1 MFEKVLAYAGPYR
14 RDLYVATG
22 LVFLSVLAGV
32 VPFVLACQIIAPL
45 VSGETPTASAVLGR
59 VAGVFDCLL
68 VQALLQSWG
77 LDLSHR
83 AAYGTL
89 LELRRAL
96 QKKFEQLPLGVIEE
110 KGTGTV
116 KKLFVDDVDSLEVL
130 LAHSLPEGIANLMM
144 PAVVIVALFI
154 VDWKLALCAL
164 ASIPLSLWAMKRMFA
179 VGMAKMGPYYAAGQ
193 QMNNTIIEYVNGMEA
208 VKVFNRDAE
217 SYARLTG
224 DILAYRD
231 NTLAWYKAAWPWMA
245 VYSSLLPCTIILTL
259 PLGSW
264 FVLRGW
270 SSVADLILVL
280 CLSLSIGTPL
290 LKSLSFLPTLPQ
302 LNVKIAA
309 LEQTLDA
316 APLQQGD
323 APAPEEDTVVFD
335 HVSFA
340 YRTSQPGSDG
350 QPLLSDEEVLHD
362 ISFTARAG
370 QKTAIVGESG
380 SGKSTLAK
388 LLIHYYDVK
397 DGSVSVGGTDIR
409 QMSLTAL
416 NDRIAYVAQ
425 DQYLF
430 NTSLLENI
438 RLGRPDATDADVL
451 AAAERAQCTAFFERL
466 PQGVHTMAGDAG
478 KMLSGGQRQRIAFAR
493 AILKDAPIILL
504 DEATAYADPE
514 NEDKMEAAIAELVRR
529 PSPSGPASRRKT
541 LIVIA
546 HKLPAVMDADQIV
559 VLERGRIVGTGTHT
573 ALLQD
578 CPEYQRLW
586 QAAQQSVD
594 WQIHSGKENA

>member
-14 RDLYVATG
+14 RG
-22 LVFLSVLAGV
+22 IVLATMLILLSTLCGV
-32 VPFVLACQIIAPL
+32 LPFVWAYQIIAPL
-45 VSGETPTASAVLGR
+45 LAGDALSAPAVFGRVVGVLACLVAQAVLYAR
-59 VAGVFDCLL
+59 
-68 VQALLQSWG
+68 G
-77 LDLSHR
+77 LTLSHH

-96 QKKFEQLPLGVIEE
+96 QTKLEGLPLGVVEE
-110 KGTGTV
+110 KGTGAL
-116 KKLFVDDVDSLEVL
+116 KKLFVDDVDSLELL
-130 LAHSLPEGIANLMM
+130 LAHSLPEGLGNLMV
-144 PAVVIVALFI
+144 PVAVILTLFL
-154 VDWKLALCAL
+154 VDWKLALLSL
-164 ASIPLSLWAMKRMFA
+164 ATIPLSLVAMQRMFSA
-179 VGMAKMGPYYAAGQ
+179 GNSRMGNYYQSAKR
-193 QMNNTIIEYVNGMEA
+193 MNNTIIEYVNGMEA

-224 DILAYRD
+224 DILTYRD
-231 NTLAWYKAAWPWMA
+231 NTLAWYKACWPWMS
-245 VYSSLLPCTIILTL
+245 VYNCLLPCTIILTL

-264 FVLRGW
+264 FVLQGW
-270 SSVADLILVL
+270 STLSDLVLVL
-280 CLSLSIGTPL
+280 CLDFSIGTPL
-290 LKSLSFLPTLPQ
+290 LKTMGFLPTLPH
-302 LNVKIAA
+302 LNYKIAA
-309 LEQTLDA
+309 LEQVLDA
-316 APLQQGD
+316 PPLIQND
-323 APAPEEDTVVFD
+323 ASFCGSDNSVNFS
-335 HVSFA
+335 HVSFG
-340 YRTSQPGSDG
+340 YGDK
-350 QPLLSDEEVLHD
+350 EVLHD

-397 DGSVSVGGTDIR
+397 DGSVSIGGTDIR
-409 QMSLTAL
+409 QMSLAAL

-438 RLGRPDATDADVL
+438 RLGRPDATDADVF

-466 PQGVHTMAGDAG
+466 PQGAHTMAGDAG